1 MEARIV
7 FRGQT
12 DLFSDSREV
21 VADNELREALRS
33 GDASEAERKLDEL
46 ARLAPDHATL
56 QPAAVIIDAL
66 RTPVPRD
73 LSATV
78 AYLEKLARE
87 WTLAAETLFKAEGK
101 ALLAPRW
108 RAIGQ
113 ALESVTFD
121 PAHPDRHASRAYLE
135 AGDWKAAI
143 GAVQAEDG
151 FAEQPV
157 LIGRLAQALWQIQR
171 TVPAIERWFALCW
184 SAPEYFTGLLENGHI
199 SASLLLEH
207 WREAINADVEP
218 EISTVWFPA
227 WMILHEPG
235 LARSI
240 KSRDAAG
247 GPERAFELA
256 RKLVMSD
263 DEQMEARRELKD
275 IHPGLFRRF
284 LENSNRLL

>member
-1 MEARIV
+1 METPIV
-7 FRGQT
+7 FRSQT
-12 DLFSDSREV
+12 DLFFDSREV
-21 VADNELREALRS
+21 VANNELRQALRS
-33 GDASEAERKLDEL
+33 GNASEAGHKLGEL

-66 RTPVPRD
+66 RTPAPRD

-78 AYLEKLARE
+78 AYLEKLTRE

-108 RAIGQ
+108 RAVGQ
-113 ALESVTFD
+113 ALESVAFD

-135 AGDWKAAI
+135 AGDWEAAI

-157 LIGRLAQALWQIQR
+157 LIGRLAQALWQTQR

-184 SAPEYFTGLLENGHI
+184 SAPEYFNKLIENGHI
-199 SASLLLEH
+199 SAPLLLEH
-207 WREAINADVEP
+207 WREAVNADVEP

-235 LARSI
+235 LARFI
-240 KSRDAAG
+240 KSRGAAS
-247 GPERAFELA
+247 GPQRAFDLA
-256 RKLVMSD
+256 RELVMSD
-263 DEQMEARRELKD
+263 DEQVEARRELKD
-275 IHPGLFRRF
+275 IHPGLFRCF

>member
-1 MEARIV
+1 METPIV
-7 FRGQT
+7 FRSQT
-12 DLFSDSREV
+12 DLFFDSREV
-21 VADNELREALRS
+21 IANNELREALRA
-33 GDASEAERKLDEL
+33 GDASESERKLGEL
-46 ARLAPDHATL
+46 AGLAPDHAIL

-66 RTPVPRD
+66 RTPAPRD

-78 AYLEKLARE
+78 AYLEKLTRE

-108 RAIGQ
+108 RAVGQ
-113 ALESVTFD
+113 ALESVAFD
-121 PAHPDRHASRAYLE
+121 PTQPDRHASRAYLE
-135 AGDWKAAI
+135 AGDWEAAI
-143 GAVQAEDG
+143 GAVEAEDG

-157 LIGRLAQALWQIQR
+157 LIGRLAQALWQTQR
-171 TVPAIERWFALCW
+171 TVQAIEHWFALCW
-184 SAPEYFTGLLENGHI
+184 LAPEYFTGLIENGYI
-199 SASLLLEH
+199 SAPLLLEH

-235 LARSI
+235 LARFV
-240 KSRDAAG
+240 KRRGAAG
-247 GPERAFELA
+247 GPQRAFDLA
-256 RKLVMSD
+256 RELVMSD
-263 DEQMEARRELKD
+263 DEQMEARQELKD

>member
-1 MEARIV
+1 METLIA

-21 VADNELREALRS
+21 VANNELREALRS
-33 GDASEAERKLDEL
+33 GDAGEAEHKLGEL
-46 ARLAPDHATL
+46 AGLAPYHAAL

-66 RTPVPRD
+66 RTPAPRD

-78 AYLEKLARE
+78 AYLERLERE
-87 WTLAAETLFKAEGK
+87 WALAAEALFKAEGK
-101 ALLAPRW
+101 ALLSPRW
-108 RAIGQ
+108 RAVGQ
-113 ALESVTFD
+113 ALENVAFD
-121 PAHPDRHASRAYLE
+121 PAHPDCHASRAYLE
-135 AGDWKAAI
+135 AGDWDTAI
-143 GAVQAEDG
+143 DAVQAEDG

-171 TVPAIERWFALCW
+171 TVQAIERWFALCW
-184 SAPEYFTGLLENGHI
+184 LAPEYFTGLIGNGDI
-199 SASLLLEH
+199 SAPLLLEH
-207 WREAINADVEP
+207 WRDAINADVEP

-240 KSRDAAG
+240 KSRGADN
-247 GPERAFELA
+247 GPQRAFDLA
-256 RKLVMSD
+256 RALVMSD
-263 DEQMEARRELKD
+263 DKQMETRRELKD

-284 LENSNRLL
+284 LEKSNRLL

>member
-1 MEARIV
+1 M
-7 FRGQT
+7 
-12 DLFSDSREV
+12 
-21 VADNELREALRS
+21 
-33 GDASEAERKLDEL
+33 
-46 ARLAPDHATL
+46 

-66 RTPVPRD
+66 RTPAPRD

-78 AYLEKLARE
+78 AYLEKLTRE
-87 WTLAAETLFKAEGK
+87 WALAAETLFKTEGK

-108 RAIGQ
+108 RAVGH
-113 ALESVTFD
+113 ALESVAFD
-121 PAHPDRHASRAYLE
+121 PAHPDRHASSAYLE
-135 AGDWKAAI
+135 AGDWEAAI

-171 TVPAIERWFALCW
+171 TVQAIERWFTLCW
-184 SAPEYFTGLLENGHI
+184 SAPEYFTEMIENGHI
-199 SASLLLEH
+199 SAPLLLDH

-235 LARSI
+235 LARLI
-240 KSRDAAG
+240 KSRGATS
-247 GPERAFELA
+247 GPQRAFDLA
-256 RKLVMSD
+256 RELVMSD
-263 DEQMEARRELKD
+263 DEQIEARQELKD

-284 LENSNRLL
+284 LENSNQLL

>member
-1 MEARIV
+1 METQTI

-12 DLFSDSREV
+12 DLFSDSSEV
-21 VADNELREALRS
+21 AADNELRESLRA
-33 GDASEAERKLDEL
+33 GDAGEAARKLGEL
-46 ARLAPDHATL
+46 AALAPDHAAL

-66 RTPVPRD
+66 RTPAPRD
-73 LSATV
+73 LSATE
-78 AYLEKLARE
+78 AYLETLRGE
-87 WTLAAETLFKAEGK
+87 WALAAETLFEAEGK
-101 ALLAPRW
+101 TLLAPRW
-108 RAIGQ
+108 RAVGQ
-113 ALESVTFD
+113 VLESVAFD

-135 AGDWKAAI
+135 AGDWEAAI

-157 LIGRLAQALWQIQR
+157 LIGRLAQALWQTQQ
-171 TVPAIERWFALCW
+171 TVQAVERWFELCW
-184 SAPEYFTGLLENGHI
+184 LAPEYFAGLIGNGYI

-240 KSRDAAG
+240 KSRGAAD
-247 GPERAFELA
+247 GPQRAFDLA
-256 RKLVMSD
+256 RELVMSD
-263 DEQMEARRELKD
+263 HEQIEARKELKE
-275 IHPGLFRRF
+275 IHPGLFRCF